1 MKIRKKM
8 QYETQWSANGF
19 IKRFNELRAN
29 YKNRAECYRAAEL
42 EHTKLFGRR
51 RYSSNDSFKSV
62 LKKYA

>member
-1 MKIRKKM
+1 MTIRGKM
-8 QYETQWSANGF
+8 QYETQWSAKGF

-29 YKNRAECYRAAEL
+29 NKNMAECYRAVEL

-51 RYSSNDSFKSV
+51 RYSSNDSFKSI